1 MLATTSWGMDGDL
14 LAAAGVTTAGS
25 SLLAAGRPLDRA
37 QHRTALLGGFQMT
50 RAVLRAA
57 TVATVAGLLTVTV
70 TGSAFAAGEE
80 ISATLD
86 RITGWIQGIL
96 LSVGILSFV
105 LGAGFYLAEGTI
117 GGQER
122 GKALMVGAII
132 GVILGFLA
140 KPIVNLAASF
150 VR

>member
-1 MLATTSWGMDGDL
+1 
-14 LAAAGVTTAGS
+14 
-25 SLLAAGRPLDRA
+25 
-37 QHRTALLGGFQMT
+37 MT
-50 RAVLRAA
+50 RTVLRAA
-57 TVATVAGLLTVTV
+57 GVAAVTMAV
-70 TGSAFAAGEE
+70 TISAADPTFAVGEE
-80 ISATLD
+80 IDATLG
-86 RITGWIQGIL
+86 RITAWIQGIL

-105 LGAGFYLAEGTI
+105 LGAGIYLAEGTI
-117 GGQER
+117 GGHER

>member
-1 MLATTSWGMDGDL
+1 
-14 LAAAGVTTAGS
+14 
-25 SLLAAGRPLDRA
+25 
-37 QHRTALLGGFQMT
+37 MT
-50 RAVLRAA
+50 RTVLRAA
-57 TVATVAGLLTVTV
+57 VVAGVAMVFTVAVADT
-70 TGSAFAAGEE
+70 AFAAGEE
-80 ISATLD
+80 IDATLG
-86 RITGWIQGIL
+86 RITAWVQGIL

-117 GGQER
+117 GGHER

>member
-1 MLATTSWGMDGDL
+1 MI
-14 LAAAGVTTAGS
+14 
-25 SLLAAGRPLDRA
+25 
-37 QHRTALLGGFQMT
+37 RT
-50 RAVLRAA
+50 VLRAA
-57 TVATVAGLLTVTV
+57 AVAAVTMVFTVTVAGT
-70 TGSAFAAGEE
+70 AFAAGEQ
-80 ISATLD
+80 INTALD
-86 RITGWIQGIL
+86 RITSWIQGIL

-122 GKALMVGAII
+122 GKTLMVGAII

-140 KPIVNLAASF
+140 SPIVNLAASF

>member
-1 MLATTSWGMDGDL
+1 MTRTL
-14 LAAAGVTTAGS
+14 LRAAGV
-25 SLLAAGRPLDRA
+25 AAVA
-37 QHRTALLGGFQMT
+37 AALTF
-50 RAVLRAA
+50 
-57 TVATVAGLLTVTV
+57 TVAGD
-70 TGSAFAAGEE
+70 AFAVGEE
-80 ISATLD
+80 IGATLD

-140 KPIVNLAASF
+140 RPIVNLAASF

>member
-1 MLATTSWGMDGDL
+1 M
-14 LAAAGVTTAGS
+14 V
-25 SLLAAGRPLDRA
+25 
-37 QHRTALLGGFQMT
+37 RT
-50 RAVLRAA
+50 VLRASAA
-57 TVATVAGLLTVTV
+57 TAATAAFTVL
-70 TGSAFAAGEE
+70 AADPALAAGEE
-80 ISATLD
+80 IGTALD
-86 RITGWIQGIL
+86 RITSWIQGVL
-96 LSVGILSFV
+96 LAVGILSFV

-140 KPIVNLAASF
+140 RPIVNLAASF

>member
-1 MLATTSWGMDGDL
+1 MT
-14 LAAAGVTTAGS
+14 
-25 SLLAAGRPLDRA
+25 
-37 QHRTALLGGFQMT
+37 RTALRT
-50 RAVLRAA
+50 ASVAA
-57 TVATVAGLLTVTV
+57 MAAMFTLVV
-70 TGSAFAAGEE
+70 SDQAFAAGEE
-80 ISATLD
+80 IGATLD

-96 LSVGILSFV
+96 LSVGILAFV

-117 GGQER
+117 GGHER

-150 VR
+150 VSH

>member
-1 MLATTSWGMDGDL
+1 MI
-14 LAAAGVTTAGS
+14 
-25 SLLAAGRPLDRA
+25 
-37 QHRTALLGGFQMT
+37 RT
-50 RAVLRAA
+50 VLRAA
-57 TVATVAGLLTVTV
+57 TVAAMTAGVAIAVAEP
-70 TGSAFAAGEE
+70 AFAAGDQ
-80 ISATLD
+80 ISTALD
-86 RITGWIQGIL
+86 RMTGWIQGIL

-122 GKALMVGAII
+122 GKALMVGAVI

>member
-1 MLATTSWGMDGDL
+1 MIRTVVRASAVV
-14 LAAAGVTTAGS
+14 AAAAALTIVAADPT
-25 SLLAAGRPLDRA
+25 LAAGE
-37 QHRTALLGGFQMT
+37 QINTA
-50 RAVLRAA
+50 
-57 TVATVAGLLTVTV
+57 
-70 TGSAFAAGEE
+70 
-80 ISATLD
+80 LD
-86 RITGWIQGIL
+86 RITAWIQGIL

-140 KPIVNLAASF
+140 RPIVNLAAS
-150 VR
+150 

>member
-1 MLATTSWGMDGDL
+1 MI
-14 LAAAGVTTAGS
+14 
-25 SLLAAGRPLDRA
+25 
-37 QHRTALLGGFQMT
+37 RT
-50 RAVLRAA
+50 VLRAA
-57 TVATVAGLLTVTV
+57 AVAAVTAAFTVAVAEP
-70 TGSAFAAGEE
+70 AFAADE
-80 ISATLD
+80 ISNTLD

-105 LGAGFYLAEGTI
+105 LGAAFYLAEGTI

-140 KPIVNLAASF
+140 RPIVNLAASF
-150 VR
+150 VSH

>member
-1 MLATTSWGMDGDL
+1 MIRTVIR
-14 LAAAGVTTAGS
+14 AGAVAVG
-25 SLLAAGRPLDRA
+25 
-37 QHRTALLGGFQMT
+37 TALVT
-50 RAVLRAA
+50 IAVAEP
-57 TVATVAGLLTVTV
+57 
-70 TGSAFAAGEE
+70 AFAADE
-80 ISATLD
+80 ISTTLD

-122 GKALMVGAII
+122 GKALMVGAVI

-140 KPIVNLAASF
+140 RPIVNLAASF
-150 VR
+150 VHP

>member
-1 MLATTSWGMDGDL
+1 
-14 LAAAGVTTAGS
+14 
-25 SLLAAGRPLDRA
+25 
-37 QHRTALLGGFQMT
+37 MT
-50 RAVLRAA
+50 RTVVRAA
-57 TVATVAGLLTVTV
+57 TATAVTMAFTVMAA
-70 TGSAFAAGEE
+70 GSALAAGEE
-80 ISATLD
+80 INATLD

-117 GGQER
+117 GGHER

>member
-1 MLATTSWGMDGDL
+1 MI
-14 LAAAGVTTAGS
+14 
-25 SLLAAGRPLDRA
+25 
-37 QHRTALLGGFQMT
+37 RTVF
-50 RAVLRAA
+50 RAA
-57 TVATVAGLLTVTV
+57 TVAAVTAMFTVAVADPAL
-70 TGSAFAAGEE
+70 AAGEE
-80 ISATLD
+80 INATLD
-86 RITGWIQGIL
+86 RITGWIQGLL

-122 GKALMVGAII
+122 GKALMVGAVI

-140 KPIVNLAASF
+140 RPIVNLAASF

>member
-1 MLATTSWGMDGDL
+1 MIRTGFR
-14 LAAAGVTTAGS
+14 AAAVAAVTAVFALTA
-25 SLLAAGRPLDRA
+25 ADP
-37 QHRTALLGGFQMT
+37 
-50 RAVLRAA
+50 
-57 TVATVAGLLTVTV
+57 
-70 TGSAFAAGEE
+70 AFAAGEE
-80 ISATLD
+80 IAATLD

-96 LSVGILSFV
+96 LSLGILSFV

-117 GGQER
+117 GGRER

>member
-1 MLATTSWGMDGDL
+1 M
-14 LAAAGVTTAGS
+14 
-25 SLLAAGRPLDRA
+25 
-37 QHRTALLGGFQMT
+37 
-50 RAVLRAA
+50 LRAA
-57 TVATVAGLLTVTV
+57 TVATAAGLLTVAV
-70 TGSAFAAGEE
+70 AGSAFAAGEE

-132 GVILGFLA
+132 GVILG
-140 KPIVNLAASF
+140 
-150 VR
+150 

>member
-1 MLATTSWGMDGDL
+1 V
-14 LAAAGVTTAGS
+14 AAATMV
-25 SLLAAGRPLDRA
+25 
-37 QHRTALLGGFQMT
+37 F
-50 RAVLRAA
+50 
-57 TVATVAGLLTVTV
+57 TVALTDP
-70 TGSAFAAGEE
+70 AFAVGEE
-80 ISATLD
+80 IDATLG
-86 RITGWIQGIL
+86 RITAWVQGIL

-117 GGQER
+117 GGHER

>member
-1 MLATTSWGMDGDL
+1 MTRTVLH
-14 LAAAGVTTAGS
+14 AAA
-25 SLLAAGRPLDRA
+25 AAA
-37 QHRTALLGGFQMT
+37 VSAAL
-50 RAVLRAA
+50 
-57 TVATVAGLLTVTV
+57 TVAVADPAL
-70 TGSAFAAGEE
+70 AAGEE
-80 ISATLD
+80 INTTLD

-122 GKALMVGAII
+122 GKALMVGAVI

-140 KPIVNLAASF
+140 RPIVNLAASF

>member
-1 MLATTSWGMDGDL
+1 MARTGLHG
-14 LAAAGVTTAGS
+14 AAGGAVS
-25 SLLAAGRPLDRA
+25 AA
-37 QHRTALLGGFQMT
+37 
-50 RAVLRAA
+50 V
-57 TVATVAGLLTVTV
+57 TVAVADPGL
-70 TGSAFAAGEE
+70 AAGEE
-80 ISATLD
+80 INTTLD

-122 GKALMVGAII
+122 GKALMVGAVI

-140 KPIVNLAASF
+140 RPIVNLAASF